1 MRKENFCP
9 LTAASEVLA
18 KKWSL
23 VVVHHL
29 LSGEKRFS
37 ELEKAIKGIS
47 PKVLASTLHILQE
60 HGIVVRNVE
69 TSSPVKVKYR
79 LTEKG
84 RDLAR
89 VVEEVRRW
97 GERWEKQQNPEI

>member
-1 MRKENFCP
+1 MRKEKSCP

-23 VVVHHL
+23 VVVYHL
-29 LSGEKRFS
+29 LSGERRFS
-37 ELEKAIKGIS
+37 ELEKTIKGIS
-47 PKVLASTLHILQE
+47 PKVLASTLQILQE
-60 HGIVVRNVE
+60 HGIVVREVE
-69 TSSPVKVKYR
+69 VSSPVKVKYR

-89 VVEEVRRW
+89 VVEEVRKW
-97 GERWEKQQNPEI
+97 GEKWENIEV

>member
-1 MRKENFCP
+1 MRKEKFCP
-9 LTAASEVLA
+9 LTAATEILS

-23 VVVHHL
+23 VVIAQL

-37 ELEKAIKGIS
+37 EIEKSIPEIS
-47 PKVLASTLHILQE
+47 PKVLSSCLGALE
-60 HGIVVRNVE
+60 RHGLVVREVE
-69 TSSPVKVKYR
+69 VSSPIKVKYR

-84 RDLAR
+84 KEMAR

-97 GERWEKQQNPEI
+97 AEKWER